1 MRIFKLHKHC
11 VIWYAMNSWDIQSNI
26 MCENSFV
33 TAILLSVSQTPMNS
47 VCIVQLCL
55 FKLFL
60 SFVISA
66 FYCTVHVHLSVPH
79 QTQVTAAIYCSL
91 ILFTVKLFFSLFFL
105 FLSSLILLP

>member
-1 MRIFKLHKHC
+1 MRISKLHKHC

-66 FYCTVHVHLSVPH
+66 FYHTVHVRLFVPH
-79 QTQVTAAIYCSL
+79 QTQVTAA
-91 ILFTVKLFFSLFFL
+91 LFRFLFLFSVKLFSFFSLFVL
-105 FLSSLILLP
+105 SLIRLP